1 MADWS
6 ISDGQFATGLTTVN
20 DRSDGCGLY
29 VDGSGTANVKSSWV
43 EMIASTDY
51 EYNGFVFT
59 FCRNYISTALPFL
72 IDVAIG
78 ASGSEEIILENLI
91 LNSGSGSGNSFF
103 VPLKLSAGTRI
114 AVRCQIASGTKYAL
128 FCSILG
134 VSGGFLSLP
143 ATSKIITLG
152 ADTSD
157 SGGTG
162 IDPGGV
168 ADTKGSYT
176 EIESSTPYPIR
187 SIAIAFGGKGTSR
200 DTVGWLFDIAVG
212 SEGNEEIIV
221 SDILVLSSLNE
232 VISPTYLPFIQISI
246 PAGSRISVRCE
257 STTTHGTYR
266 LLDVILYGGL

>member
-6 ISDGQFATGLTTVN
+6 ILDGQFATGLNTTN
-20 DRSDGCGLY
+20 DRGDGCGVYL
-29 VDGSGTANVKSSWV
+29 DAPGTANTKSSWD
-43 EMIASTDY
+43 ELIASTDY
-51 EYNGFVFT
+51 DYNGFVFI
-59 FCRNYISTALPFL
+59 CGRNYTTIVLSWL
-72 IDVAIG
+72 IDIAIG
-78 ASGSEEIILENLI
+78 GSGSEEIIVENLI
-91 LNSGSGSGNSFF
+91 LNSGGGSGNALFI
-103 VPLKLSAGTRI
+103 PLKIPAGTRI
-114 AVRCQIASGTKYAL
+114 AVRCQIASGTLYAL